1 MTQSNSLLPPNATQL
16 QKDLEAA
23 TTLRL
28 LSLNVDALRYLNDP
42 DNCLEEFLPWIAWAM
57 SVDIW
62 NNDWEAVTKR
72 KVVRES
78 LLVHRQKGT
87 LGALRRTLESF
98 LFARIRIT
106 EWFEYNGEPYTFR
119 VYAVYREAGMSLSDA
134 ELIYAAIMQAKN
146 LRSHLEFFMPQI
158 ETESKAPRYG
168 VAFGHLEKTT
178 IYPREE
184 NV

>member
-1 MTQSNSLLPPNATQL
+1 MPPNATQL

-62 NNDWEAVTKR
+62 NNDWEAITKR

-98 LFARIRIT
+98 LFAKIRIT
-106 EWFEYNGEPYTFR
+106 
-119 VYAVYREAGMSLSDA
+119 EAGMSLTDA
-134 ELIYAAIMQAKN
+134 ELIYAAILQAKN

-158 ETESKAPRYG
+158 ETENKAPRYG

>member
-1 MTQSNSLLPPNATQL
+1 MSQIKSILPPNATQL

-23 TTLRL
+23 TTSRL
-28 LSLNVDALRYLNDP
+28 SSLNVDALRYLNDP

-62 NNDWEAVTKR
+62 NNNWTAATKR

-98 LFARIRIT
+98 LLARIRIS
-106 EWFEYNGEPYTFR
+106 EWFEYNGDPYTFR
-119 VYAVYREAGMSLSDA
+119 VYAIFQNTSMSLEDA
-134 ELIYAAIMQAKN
+134 DLIYSTIMQTKN
-146 LRSHLEFFMPQI
+146 LRSQLEYFLPEI
-158 ETESKAPRYG
+158 ETTDAVPKVGA
-168 VAFGHLEKTT
+168 AFGHLEKTT
-178 IYPREE
+178 IYPREN

>member
-1 MTQSNSLLPPNATQL
+1 M
-16 QKDLEAA
+16 
-23 TTLRL
+23 
-28 LSLNVDALRYLNDP
+28 
-42 DNCLEEFLPWIAWAM
+42 
-57 SVDIW
+57 
-62 NNDWEAVTKR
+62 
-72 KVVRES
+72 VRES

-98 LFARIRIT
+98 LFAKIRIT

-146 LRSHLEFFMPQI
+146 LRSHLEFFLPQI
-158 ETESKAPRYG
+158 ETENKAPRYG

-178 IYPREE
+178 IYPREN

>member
-98 LFARIRIT
+98 LFAKIRIT

-119 VYAVYREAGMSLSDA
+119 VYAVYREAGMSLTD
-134 ELIYAAIMQAKN
+134 AAITLRVFHATDRNGKQSTKVRCGIWSFRKN
-146 LRSHLEFFMPQI
+146 NNIPKGRKCLITTHL
-158 ETESKAPRYG
+158 
-168 VAFGHLEKTT
+168 
-178 IYPREE
+178 
-184 NV
+184 